1 VPALSVVFAWLLTSL
16 PTPTAV
22 PVRTVVLTPVE
33 FASAYTYECGGAP
46 QPPYAHPPSTVFVGG
61 WTGARQPGLYGNNAT
76 ARSQTICSVY
86 QGLVRFDLDGLD
98 AASISSAR
106 LFYESKQNYF
116 VDGTTDR
123 NRALCIGAIGVTA
136 TSWSSDQKAITPILE
151 ERDTLGP
158 PHANF
163 KSPPID
169 ITALLRAHLEDVK
182 ANGFTLDGTVEN
194 VSTRH
199 CLAAI
204 GHLELRLSITGA
216 L

>member
-1 VPALSVVFAWLLTSL
+1 MPALAVAFAWLLASL
-16 PTPTAV
+16 PTPSAV

-33 FASAYTYECGGAP
+33 FASAYTYQCGGAP
-46 QPPYAHPPSTVFVGG
+46 QPPYLHPPSTVFVGG
-61 WTGARQPGLYGNNAT
+61 WTGVRQPGAFVGGAA
-76 ARSQTICSVY
+76 ARAATICSVY

-123 NRALCIGAIGVTA
+123 NRALCIGGIGVTA
-136 TSWSSDQKAITPILE
+136 QSWSSDEKSITPVLE
-151 ERDTLGP
+151 EVDALRP

-182 ANGFTLDGTVEN
+182 ANGLTLDGTVEN

-204 GHLELRLSITGA
+204 GHLELRLAISGA

>member
-1 VPALSVVFAWLLTSL
+1 MPALGVVFAWLLTSL
-16 PTPTAV
+16 PTPSAM

-33 FASAYTYECGGAP
+33 FASAYTYQCGGAP

-61 WTGARQPGLYGNNAT
+61 WTGARSLNGGAY
-76 ARSQTICSVY
+76 ARSQLICSVY

-116 VDGTTDR
+116 VDGTIDR
-123 NRALCIGAIGVTA
+123 NRALCIGGIGVTA
-136 TSWSSDQKAITPILE
+136 QSWSSDEKSITPTLE
-151 ERDTLGP
+151 ELDALRP

-169 ITALLRAHLEDVK
+169 VTALLRAHLDDVK
-182 ANGFTLDGTVEN
+182 ANGLTLDGTVEN
-194 VSTRH
+194 VSTLH

-204 GHLELRLSITGA
+204 GHLELRLAISGA
-216 L
+216 P